1 LSEKARREA
10 SPRRSSNAGLVDA
23 LHEARDRIADE
34 GGSMLSRED
43 FVFTI
48 GYDGAAAIV
57 DGRARRQYGKL
68 STMELA
74 EEGLYRA
81 AFASAF
87 FDREKDA
94 GPMMEFI
101 RFFNAKAGTSYTKA
115 EELQRLFGVNMED
128 VTRTIVL

>member
-1 LSEKARREA
+1 
-10 SPRRSSNAGLVDA
+10 
-23 LHEARDRIADE
+23 
-34 GGSMLSRED
+34 MLARED

-68 STMELA
+68 STIELA

-87 FDREKDA
+87 YDMEKDS
-94 GPMMEFI
+94 GPMKEFI
-101 RFFNAKAGTSYTKA
+101 QFFNAKAGTSYTKA
-115 EELQRLFGVNMED
+115 EELQRLFGVNKED

>member
-1 LSEKARREA
+1 
-10 SPRRSSNAGLVDA
+10 
-23 LHEARDRIADE
+23 
-34 GGSMLSRED
+34 MLSRED

-48 GYDGAAAIV
+48 GYDGSSAIV
-57 DGRARRQYGKL
+57 DGRAKRQYGKL

-87 FDREKDA
+87 YDREKD
-94 GPMMEFI
+94 PETMREFI
-101 RFFNAKAGTSYTKA
+101 QFFNSKAGTSYAKA

-128 VTRTIVL
+128 VTRSVVL

>member
-1 LSEKARREA
+1 
-10 SPRRSSNAGLVDA
+10 
-23 LHEARDRIADE
+23 
-34 GGSMLSRED
+34 MLSRED

-48 GYDGAAAIV
+48 GYDGASAIV
-57 DGRARRQYGKL
+57 DGRAKREYGKL

-87 FDREKDA
+87 FEMKKDE

-101 RFFNAKAGTSYTKA
+101 KLFNSKAGTSYTKA
-115 EELQRLFGVNMED
+115 DELQRLFGVNAEE
-128 VTRTIVL
+128 VSRAIVL

>member
-1 LSEKARREA
+1 
-10 SPRRSSNAGLVDA
+10 
-23 LHEARDRIADE
+23 
-34 GGSMLSRED
+34 MLSRED

-57 DGRARRQYGKL
+57 DGRAKRQYGKL

-87 FDREKDA
+87 YDLKKDE
-94 GPMMEFI
+94 GPMKEFI
-101 RFFNAKAGTSYTKA
+101 QFFNAKAGTSYARA
-115 EELQRLFGVNMED
+115 EELQRLFGVNLED
-128 VTRTIVL
+128 VSRAIVL